1 VSSVCARVQA
11 RAIGYV
17 ATVVRSDAGASAAFA
32 PAACDVLM
40 ALFDASAC
48 AACVSAMV
56 RHCRLSVRAH

>member
-1 VSSVCARVQA
+1 VQA

-17 ATVVRSDAGASAAFA
+17 ATVVRSD
-32 PAACDVLM
+32 ACDVLM